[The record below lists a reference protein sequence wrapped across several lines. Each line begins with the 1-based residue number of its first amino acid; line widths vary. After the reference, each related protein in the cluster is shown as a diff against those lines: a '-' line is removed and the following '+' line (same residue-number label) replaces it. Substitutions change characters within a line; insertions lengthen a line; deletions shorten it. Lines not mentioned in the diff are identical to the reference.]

1 MQRLFPSALVTC
13 IRDGR
18 PPQADE
24 LARLSER
31 FWNEGVSFCAPDH
44 CSLADKFALVAFS
57 GSEALPM
64 PISVSS
70 GEPIG
75 SK

>member
-1 MQRLFPSALVTC
+1 MAMQRLFPSALVAC

-31 FWNEGVSFCAPDH
+31 LWSESVSLCAPDH
-44 CSLADKFALVAFS
+44 CGLADKFALVAFS
-57 GSEALPM
+57 GCDALPE
-64 PISVSS
+64 PVNVSS
-70 GEPIG
+70 GRPI
-75 SK
+75 